1 MATPKQRRDEHLRR
15 NARSA
20 PRKRLIAALTGGPL
34 GLLAPIVAV
43 LIWAALDGGW
53 EERGLEP
60 EGGTSALATGLL
72 MLAIGVGFPVGL
84 LGAMLAR
91 RLRTSRGA
99 SWGDAATAFVGA
111 FLAGALAAA
120 VVGLLFVA

>member
-1 MATPKQRRDEHLRR
+1 MATPKQRRNEHLAR

-20 PRKRLIAALTGGPL
+20 PRKRLIGALTGGPL

-43 LIWAALDGGW
+43 LVWAALDGGW
-53 EERGLEP
+53 EEHGLQP
-60 EGGTSALATGLL
+60 EGGTGALVTGLL

-111 FLAGALAAA
+111 YLAGALAAA